1 MSKAYLL
8 VICLTL
14 TTFTGCID
22 SELEYAYDS
31 NSEEINEDSNSDDL
45 DSSISTKEYLEALG
59 THLPKENPEHYFLFS
74 DNIPSTLVRDHGEVH
89 SLLFDVVGGYDRY
102 VHITY
107 ELDGNNSQP
116 IEVLNSLGFQNGNV
130 QSIDDVHNVR
140 SCLSGFAAFDKWD
153 GKNEYSICI
162 QPNPLTDPVY
172 DIDREMFG
180 EDAFRY
186 RIFHGWVHEY
196 FHHYQRSQ
204 LFSRALAMPN
214 DCCGLND
221 PVSAPAWW
229 VEGSAGVFPD
239 MFISQN
245 FNNFSFTIE
254 NDLIDKHLTDG
265 NTASQMGGSL
275 NHDWLYENSK
285 KALMGEESDSPCT
298 DVGPAEEY
306 RDEPKCDWTLMNMY
320 LAYIT
325 SYQTI
330 WVDLPR
336 DMWELGF
343 NGSFEKHV
351 GMTTYQ
357 FYESYENFM
366 RMGNSDDPAPEG
378 FFPNKPLSELV
389 DFFAEDSSQVKL
401 WRANQDPE
409 VEEPDESDE
418 VVEDSWGQLT
428 TEIPEVYFTSDIPQ
442 SQIDT
447 LMSAYNTSSG
457 VWGNYG
463 PLEFW
468 IIGTDWDAAY
478 ELDKQYCSVRA
489 EKDSSI
495 TSDDEQYC
503 LERSHNMTSYA
514 ENGGAGLGL
523 YRSYHE
529 DYSGFVLTFASKY
542 PYPDE
547 TDYTAVAYHEYFH
560 VYQQAHIFTKD
571 HDERQEL
578 SGGNPYWGEGGAE
591 YMAQL
596 LYSRQDGV
604 DSNYLKDR
612 MTWKMEAK
620 NDLQNNESI
629 VDIPYGPRGHI
640 AYDLGS
646 WYVAYIINQTS
657 EDAYLNGF
665 YDDLNELGWEGSF
678 VENFGISSEQMLSDF
693 EDFLTLPIE
702 EQLEII
708 P

>member
-8 VICLTL
+8 VICLIL
-14 TTFTGCID
+14 TTFTGCIED
-22 SELEYAYDS
+22 LDPADIDDEATIDS
-31 NSEEINEDSNSDDL
+31 NCDFIAS
-45 DSSISTKEYLEALG
+45 G
-59 THLPKENPEHYFLFS
+59 
-74 DNIPSTLVRDHGEVH
+74 
-89 SLLFDVVGGYDRY
+89 
-102 VHITY
+102 TY
-107 ELDGNNSQP
+107 ESIENEAFSEMVIYTFQAPRYDEELDKCYMRYTVAQHVDP
-116 IEVLNSLGFQNGNV
+116 IEVFGSSEGLPEGVSNESDFYTHHDVVTGELFIFEEQVSGSFSDFEARWCLYCEGEMGVLVDNITTWKILESGNIEVTYDNGN
-130 QSIDDVHNVR
+130 ILK
-140 SCLSGFAAFDKWD
+140 LS
-153 GKNEYSICI
+153 EC
-162 QPNPLTDPVY
+162 
-172 DIDREMFG
+172 
-180 EDAFRY
+180 
-186 RIFHGWVHEY
+186 
-196 FHHYQRSQ
+196 
-204 LFSRALAMPN
+204 N
-214 DCCGLND
+214 DC
-221 PVSAPAWW
+221 
-229 VEGSAGVFPD
+229 
-239 MFISQN
+239 Q
-245 FNNFSFTIE
+245 
-254 NDLIDKHLTDG
+254 
-265 NTASQMGGSL
+265 
-275 NHDWLYENSK
+275 
-285 KALMGEESDSPCT
+285 T
-298 DVGPAEEY
+298 DVGKKYYSGFGECN
-306 RDEPKCDWTLMNMY
+306 DEHY
-320 LAYIT
+320 Y
-325 SYQTI
+325 
-330 WVDLPR
+330 
-336 DMWELGF
+336 
-343 NGSFEKHV
+343 
-351 GMTTYQ
+351 
-357 FYESYENFM
+357 
-366 RMGNSDDPAPEG
+366 SDC
-378 FFPNKPLSELV
+378 
-389 DFFAEDSSQVKL
+389 
-401 WRANQDPE
+401 ANLE
-409 VEEPDESDE
+409 VVNEEPDESDE

-503 LERSHNMTSYA
+503 LERSHNMTSYV

-612 MTWKMEAK
+612 MIWKMEAK
-620 NDLQNNESI
+620 NDLLNNESI

-678 VENFGISSEQMLSDF
+678 VENFGMSSEQMLSDF
-693 EDFLTLPIE
+693 EDFLALPIE

-708 P
+708 PYVDEEPETISAEEFYASIIGTFLDGDEDTFYSFFEGDNITLWGGGSLAKSEIRSLDNNLCDDSSDEYCFPLGENYTEYTMDDFNQDYNILTSNFSQISEGYCAFVDPGLTDEENKEECFELTEAMNWTSTFGEDDYMANIEWKHEDDGSSSKWMWDDITFMVISEVEGNWQISWWLLD

>member
-8 VICLTL
+8 VICLIL
-14 TTFTGCID
+14 TTFTGCIED
-22 SELEYAYDS
+22 LDPADIDDEATIDS
-31 NSEEINEDSNSDDL
+31 NCDFIAS
-45 DSSISTKEYLEALG
+45 G
-59 THLPKENPEHYFLFS
+59 
-74 DNIPSTLVRDHGEVH
+74 
-89 SLLFDVVGGYDRY
+89 
-102 VHITY
+102 TY
-107 ELDGNNSQP
+107 ESIENEAFSEMVIYTFQAPRYDEELDKCYMRYTVAQHVDP
-116 IEVLNSLGFQNGNV
+116 IEVFGSSEGLPEGVSNESDFYTHHDVVTDELFIFEEQVSGSFSDFEARWCLYCEGEMGVLVDNITTWKILESGNIEVTYDNGN
-130 QSIDDVHNVR
+130 ILK
-140 SCLSGFAAFDKWD
+140 LS
-153 GKNEYSICI
+153 EC
-162 QPNPLTDPVY
+162 
-172 DIDREMFG
+172 
-180 EDAFRY
+180 
-186 RIFHGWVHEY
+186 
-196 FHHYQRSQ
+196 
-204 LFSRALAMPN
+204 N
-214 DCCGLND
+214 DC
-221 PVSAPAWW
+221 
-229 VEGSAGVFPD
+229 
-239 MFISQN
+239 Q
-245 FNNFSFTIE
+245 
-254 NDLIDKHLTDG
+254 
-265 NTASQMGGSL
+265 
-275 NHDWLYENSK
+275 
-285 KALMGEESDSPCT
+285 T
-298 DVGPAEEY
+298 DVGKKYYSGFGECN
-306 RDEPKCDWTLMNMY
+306 DEHY
-320 LAYIT
+320 Y
-325 SYQTI
+325 
-330 WVDLPR
+330 
-336 DMWELGF
+336 
-343 NGSFEKHV
+343 
-351 GMTTYQ
+351 
-357 FYESYENFM
+357 
-366 RMGNSDDPAPEG
+366 SDC
-378 FFPNKPLSELV
+378 
-389 DFFAEDSSQVKL
+389 
-401 WRANQDPE
+401 ANLE
-409 VEEPDESDE
+409 VVNEEPDESDE

-503 LERSHNMTSYA
+503 LERSHNMTSYV

-612 MTWKMEAK
+612 MIWKMEAK
-620 NDLQNNESI
+620 NDLLNNESI

-678 VENFGISSEQMLSDF
+678 VENFGMSSEQMLSDF
-693 EDFLTLPIE
+693 EDFLALPIE

-708 P
+708 PYVDEEPETISAEEFYASIIGTFLDGDEDTFYSFFEGDNITLWGGGSLAKSEIRSLDNNLCDDSSDEYCFPLGENYTEYTMDDFNQDYNILTSNFSQISDGYCAFVDPGLTDEENKEECFELTEAMNWTSTFGEDDYMANIEWKHEDDGSSSKWMWDDITFMVISEVEGNWQISWWLLG

>member
-8 VICLTL
+8 VICLIL
-14 TTFTGCID
+14 TTFTGCIED
-22 SELEYAYDS
+22 LDPADIDDEATIDS
-31 NSEEINEDSNSDDL
+31 NCDFIAS
-45 DSSISTKEYLEALG
+45 G
-59 THLPKENPEHYFLFS
+59 
-74 DNIPSTLVRDHGEVH
+74 
-89 SLLFDVVGGYDRY
+89 
-102 VHITY
+102 TY
-107 ELDGNNSQP
+107 ESIENEAFGDMVIYTFQAPRYDEELDKCYMRYTVAQHVDP
-116 IEVLNSLGFQNGNV
+116 IEVFGSSEGLPEGVSNESDFYTHHDVVTDELFIFEEQVSGSFSDFEARWCLYCEGEMGVLVDNITTWKILESGNIEVTYDNGN
-130 QSIDDVHNVR
+130 ILK
-140 SCLSGFAAFDKWD
+140 LS
-153 GKNEYSICI
+153 EC
-162 QPNPLTDPVY
+162 
-172 DIDREMFG
+172 
-180 EDAFRY
+180 
-186 RIFHGWVHEY
+186 
-196 FHHYQRSQ
+196 
-204 LFSRALAMPN
+204 N
-214 DCCGLND
+214 DC
-221 PVSAPAWW
+221 
-229 VEGSAGVFPD
+229 
-239 MFISQN
+239 Q
-245 FNNFSFTIE
+245 
-254 NDLIDKHLTDG
+254 
-265 NTASQMGGSL
+265 
-275 NHDWLYENSK
+275 
-285 KALMGEESDSPCT
+285 T
-298 DVGPAEEY
+298 DVGKKYYSGFGECN
-306 RDEPKCDWTLMNMY
+306 DEHY
-320 LAYIT
+320 Y
-325 SYQTI
+325 
-330 WVDLPR
+330 
-336 DMWELGF
+336 
-343 NGSFEKHV
+343 
-351 GMTTYQ
+351 
-357 FYESYENFM
+357 
-366 RMGNSDDPAPEG
+366 SDC
-378 FFPNKPLSELV
+378 
-389 DFFAEDSSQVKL
+389 
-401 WRANQDPE
+401 ANLE
-409 VEEPDESDE
+409 VVNEEPDESDE

-503 LERSHNMTSYA
+503 LERSHNMTSYV

-529 DYSGFVLTFASKY
+529 DYSVFVLTFASKY

-612 MTWKMEAK
+612 MTWKMDAK
-620 NDLQNNESI
+620 NNLEDGESI
-629 VDIPYGPRGHI
+629 ANITYGQRAHI

-678 VENFGISSEQMLSDF
+678 VENFGMSSEQMLSDF
-693 EDFLTLPIE
+693 EDFLALPIE

-708 P
+708 PYVDEEPETISAEEFYASIIGTFLDGDEDTFYSFFEGDNITLWGGGSLAKSEIRSLDNNLCDDSSDEYCFPLGENYTEYTRDDFNQDYNILTSNFSQISDGYCAFVDPGLTDEENKEECFELTEAMNWTSTFGEDDYMANIEWKHEDDGSSSKWMWDDITFMVISEVEGNWQISWWLLG

>member
-8 VICLTL
+8 VICLIL
-14 TTFTGCID
+14 TTFTGCIED
-22 SELEYAYDS
+22 LDPADIDDEATIDS
-31 NSEEINEDSNSDDL
+31 NCDFIAS
-45 DSSISTKEYLEALG
+45 G
-59 THLPKENPEHYFLFS
+59 
-74 DNIPSTLVRDHGEVH
+74 
-89 SLLFDVVGGYDRY
+89 
-102 VHITY
+102 TY
-107 ELDGNNSQP
+107 ESIENEAFGDMVIYTFQAPRYDEELDKCYMRYTVAQHVDP
-116 IEVLNSLGFQNGNV
+116 IEVFGSSEGLPEGVSNESDFYTHHDVVTDELFIFEEQVSGSFSDFEARWCLYCEGEMGVLVDNITTWKILESGNIEVTYDNGN
-130 QSIDDVHNVR
+130 ILK
-140 SCLSGFAAFDKWD
+140 LS
-153 GKNEYSICI
+153 EC
-162 QPNPLTDPVY
+162 
-172 DIDREMFG
+172 
-180 EDAFRY
+180 
-186 RIFHGWVHEY
+186 
-196 FHHYQRSQ
+196 
-204 LFSRALAMPN
+204 N
-214 DCCGLND
+214 DC
-221 PVSAPAWW
+221 
-229 VEGSAGVFPD
+229 
-239 MFISQN
+239 Q
-245 FNNFSFTIE
+245 
-254 NDLIDKHLTDG
+254 
-265 NTASQMGGSL
+265 
-275 NHDWLYENSK
+275 
-285 KALMGEESDSPCT
+285 T
-298 DVGPAEEY
+298 DVGKKYYSGFGECN
-306 RDEPKCDWTLMNMY
+306 DEHY
-320 LAYIT
+320 Y
-325 SYQTI
+325 
-330 WVDLPR
+330 
-336 DMWELGF
+336 
-343 NGSFEKHV
+343 
-351 GMTTYQ
+351 
-357 FYESYENFM
+357 
-366 RMGNSDDPAPEG
+366 SDC
-378 FFPNKPLSELV
+378 
-389 DFFAEDSSQVKL
+389 
-401 WRANQDPE
+401 ANLE
-409 VEEPDESDE
+409 VVNEEPDESDE

-503 LERSHNMTSYA
+503 LERSHNMTSYV

-612 MTWKMEAK
+612 MIWKMEAK

-678 VENFGISSEQMLSDF
+678 VENFGMSSEQMLSDF
-693 EDFLTLPIE
+693 EDFLALPIE

-708 P
+708 PYVDEEPETISAEEFYASIIGTFLDGDEDTFYSFFEGDNITLWGGGSLAKSEIRSLDNNLCDDSSDEYCFPLGENYTEYTMDDFNQDYNILTSNFSQISDGYCAFVDPGLTDEENKEECFELTEAMNWTSTFGEDDYMANIEWKHEDDGSSSKWMWDDITFMVISEVEGNWQISWWLLG

>member
-1 MSKAYLL
+1 MSKAYLS
-8 VICLTL
+8 VICLIL
-14 TTFTGCID
+14 TTFTGCIED
-22 SELEYAYDS
+22 LEPADIDDEATIDS
-31 NSEEINEDSNSDDL
+31 NCDFIASGTYESIENE
-45 DSSISTKEYLEALG
+45 A
-59 THLPKENPEHYFLFS
+59 FS
-74 DNIPSTLVRDHGEVH
+74 DMVIYTFQAPR
-89 SLLFDVVGGYDRY
+89 YDE
-102 VHITY
+102 
-107 ELDGNNSQP
+107 ELDKCYMRYTVAQHVDP
-116 IEVLNSLGFQNGNV
+116 IEVFGSSEGLPEGVSNESDFYTHHDVVTDELFIFEEQVSGSFSDFEARWCLYCEGEMGVLVDNITTWKILESGNIEVTYDNGNILKL
-130 QSIDDVHNVR
+130 SECDD
-140 SCLSGFAAFDKWD
+140 C
-153 GKNEYSICI
+153 
-162 QPNPLTDPVY
+162 Q
-172 DIDREMFG
+172 
-180 EDAFRY
+180 
-186 RIFHGWVHEY
+186 
-196 FHHYQRSQ
+196 
-204 LFSRALAMPN
+204 
-214 DCCGLND
+214 
-221 PVSAPAWW
+221 
-229 VEGSAGVFPD
+229 
-239 MFISQN
+239 
-245 FNNFSFTIE
+245 
-254 NDLIDKHLTDG
+254 
-265 NTASQMGGSL
+265 
-275 NHDWLYENSK
+275 
-285 KALMGEESDSPCT
+285 T
-298 DVGPAEEY
+298 DVGKKYYSGFGECN
-306 RDEPKCDWTLMNMY
+306 DEHY
-320 LAYIT
+320 Y
-325 SYQTI
+325 
-330 WVDLPR
+330 
-336 DMWELGF
+336 
-343 NGSFEKHV
+343 
-351 GMTTYQ
+351 
-357 FYESYENFM
+357 
-366 RMGNSDDPAPEG
+366 SDCT
-378 FFPNKPLSELV
+378 NL
-389 DFFAEDSSQVKL
+389 
-401 WRANQDPE
+401 E
-409 VEEPDESDE
+409 VVNEEPDESDE

-478 ELDKQYCSVRA
+478 ELDRQYCSVRA

-495 TSDDEQYC
+495 TSDGEQYC

-529 DYSGFVLTFASKY
+529 NYSGFVLTFASKN

-665 YDDLNELGWEGSF
+665 HDDLNELGWEGSF
-678 VENFGISSEQMLSDF
+678 VENFGMSSEQMLSDF